1 MPACHETLVAL
12 RRMAAAG
19 GTAVTAR
26 RVAETAARI
35 FGNVLGDGLR
45 SGRKYLQ
52 KALVGDKVK
61 NYYPQFSQF
70 ATSYDPM
77 LDDPEEKQCVPL
89 VEGRAVEPAWA
100 CVELSSQA
108 LTPVLRPCPL
118 LFSRK
123 LKLERL
129 KRRGKG
135 PPKKGEGKRASKR

>member
-1 MPACHETLVAL
+1 
-12 RRMAAAG
+12 MAAAS
-19 GTAVTAR
+19 GTAVVTAR

-77 LDDPEEKQCVPL
+77 LDDPEEKQCVPR
-89 VEGRAVEPAWA
+89 VEGAGGAVE
-100 CVELSSQA
+100 CVSSQA
-108 LTPVLRPCPL
+108 LRPPPPALRV
-118 LFSRK
+118 
-123 LKLERL
+123 
-129 KRRGKG
+129 RGSSV
-135 PPKKGEGKRASKR
+135 AS